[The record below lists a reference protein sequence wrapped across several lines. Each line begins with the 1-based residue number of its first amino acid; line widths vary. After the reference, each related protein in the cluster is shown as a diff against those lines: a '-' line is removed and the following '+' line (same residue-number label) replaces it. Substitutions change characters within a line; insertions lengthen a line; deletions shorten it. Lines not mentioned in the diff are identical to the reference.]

1 MREEYVSPVGFA
13 KEPSEE
19 RRRWIGRIFLI
30 LLVVFVVWLFLYRV
44 LNPADEGNPVLN
56 GGPQQQETVLP
67 APE

>member
-19 RRRWIGRIFLI
+19 RRRWIGRIFLV
-30 LLVVFVVWLFLYRV
+30 LLIAFLGWIVWARIV
-44 LNPADEGNPVLN
+44 NPTSEEPTI
-56 GGPQQQETVLP
+56 PTEQQQLP